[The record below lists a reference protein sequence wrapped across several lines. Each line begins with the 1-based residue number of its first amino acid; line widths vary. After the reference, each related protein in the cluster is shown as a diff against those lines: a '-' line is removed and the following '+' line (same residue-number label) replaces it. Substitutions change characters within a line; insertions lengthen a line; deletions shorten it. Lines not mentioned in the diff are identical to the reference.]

1 MAEHTTAA
9 APRRRHPSSSSWL
22 LHLTVA
28 ALMLFLIGPLVVVV
42 ISSFSASSSLAF
54 PPESFSLRWYQQ
66 VLSSREWQVSFS
78 LSFLLAVLAIPTVA
92 VLSLLGG
99 YGLTRGQFRGRG
111 AVQTF
116 LLSPLM
122 VPETMLGL
130 GLLAYLQ
137 SLGLINSIVGLWL
150 VHSLIALPFGL
161 RAVLNSAASLERR
174 VEHSAASLGA
184 TPLRVFFTVTIPL
197 LLPGLIAAGVFA
209 AVLSLGEVAVS
220 TFVAG
225 ANTTTVP
232 LRVLSAVQFELDPSA
247 AVVSTVLM
255 VISLAVM
262 LILERFIRIS
272 DHL

>member
-1 MAEHTTAA
+1 MADRTSTITHRRL
-9 APRRRHPSSSSWL
+9 PRSPASWL
-22 LHLTVA
+22 LHLAVLA
-28 ALMLFLIGPLVVVV
+28 IMLFLIGPLIVVV
-42 ISSFSASSSLAF
+42 ISSFSATSSLAF
-54 PPESFSLRWYQQ
+54 PPESFSMRWYQQ

-78 LSFLLAVLAIPTVA
+78 LSFLLALLAIPTVA
-92 VLSLLGG
+92 LLALLGG

-111 AVQTF
+111 ALQTF
-116 LLSPLM
+116 LMSPLM
-122 VPETMLGL
+122 VPEIMLGL

-137 SLGLINSIVGLWL
+137 SLGLINTIAGLWL

-161 RAVLNSAASLERR
+161 RAVLNSAASLDRR

-184 TPLRVFFTVTIPL
+184 SPLRVFFTVTIPL

-247 AVVSTVLM
+247 AVVSTLLM
-255 VISLAVM
+255 AISLAVM
-262 LILERFIRIS
+262 LLLERFIRIS